1 MKTSKIKTCKNSCI
15 FCFITQL
22 PVNLRSTLYIKDDDY
37 IQSYTHG
44 NFITLT
50 NNTDKDI
57 EKIIKYRI
65 EPLNISIH
73 SFDMQIR
80 NKLFGNNKNQKALD
94 YLSRLDNNKIKT
106 NLQIVL
112 CPGINDGKDLENTL
126 LNLINNFKNVL
137 SIGIVPVGITKYNKN
152 KELKPYNK
160 NKSLRLINFIN
171 DFKIEHKN
179 NKNVKKIY
187 LSDEFYILANYKFPE
202 FKEYNRFFQIQNG
215 IGKAVEFIKEI
226 NDFLLK
232 NKNKDKYEDKGNNK
246 NGKQRRPT
254 CLIKNILVI
263 TSEYGS
269 IVLKNAVE
277 KIKDSYA
284 NSGMNFKNKI
294 KLLEIKNNFFGGNV
308 KITGLLCGIDIIPKL
323 QNKNLNKYNKI
334 ILPDCIFNDDGLTID
349 NYTTRDITIINDKIR
364 IIREDGKSFAKEVIY

>member
-1 MKTSKIKTCKNSCI
+1 LKTSKIKICKNSCI
-15 FCFITQL
+15 FCFISQL
-22 PVNLRSTLYIKDDDY
+22 PENLRYTLYIKDDDY
-37 IQSYTHG
+37 IQSFTHG

-50 NNTDKDI
+50 NNSNEDI

-73 SFDMQIR
+73 SFDMKIR
-80 NKLFGNNKNQKALD
+80 NKLFGNNKNQKAID

-106 NLQIVL
+106 NIQVVL

-126 LNLINNFKNVL
+126 INLTGNFKNML

-152 KELKPYNK
+152 KELRPYDK

-171 DFKIEHKN
+171 DFKIEYKN

-187 LSDEFYILANYKFPE
+187 LSDEFYILADYKFPE
-202 FKEYNRFFQIQNG
+202 FKEYGRFFQIQNG

-232 NKNKDKYEDKGNNK
+232 NNKKDKYENK
-246 NGKQRRPT
+246 T
-254 CLIKNILVI
+254 TYLSKNILVI

-269 IVLKNAVE
+269 IILKNAVE
-277 KIKDSYA
+277 IIKDSYA
-284 NSGMNFKNKI
+284 DSGMYFKNRI
-294 KLLEIKNNFFGGNV
+294 KLLEIRNNFFGGNV
-308 KITGLLCGIDIIPKL
+308 KVTGLLCGIDIISKL
-323 QNKNLNKYNKI
+323 QNINLNKYNKI
-334 ILPDCIFNDDGLTID
+334 IIPGCIFNDDGLTID
-349 NYTTRDITIINDKIR
+349 SCTGRDIAIINNKIK
-364 IIREDGKSFAKEVIY
+364 IIGENGKSFAKEVIY

>member
-1 MKTSKIKTCKNSCI
+1 MKTSKIKTCKNNCI
-15 FCFITQL
+15 FCFISQL
-22 PVNLRSTLYIKDDDY
+22 PGNLRSTLYIKDDDY

-80 NKLFGNNKNQKALD
+80 NKLFGNNKNQRALN

-106 NLQIVL
+106 NMQIVL

-126 LNLINNFKNVL
+126 LNLIKNFKNML

-160 NKSLRLINFIN
+160 NKSLRLINFII

-187 LSDEFYILANYKFPE
+187 ISDEFYILADYEFPE
-202 FKEYNRFFQIQNG
+202 FKEYIKFFQIQNG

-232 NKNKDKYEDKGNNK
+232 NKKKDKYENK
-246 NGKQRRPT
+246 TT
-254 CLIKNILVI
+254 CLSKNILVI

-269 IVLKNAVE
+269 IILKNAVE
-277 KIKDSYA
+277 KIKDSYED
-284 NSGMNFKNKI
+284 SGVNFKNRI

-308 KITGLLCGIDIIPKL
+308 KVTGLLCGIDIISKL

-334 ILPDCIFNDDGLTID
+334 IIPGCIFNDDGLTID
-349 NYTTRDITIINDKIR
+349 SYTRRDITIIDNKIK
-364 IIREDGKSFAKEVIY
+364 IIGEDGKSFAKEVIY